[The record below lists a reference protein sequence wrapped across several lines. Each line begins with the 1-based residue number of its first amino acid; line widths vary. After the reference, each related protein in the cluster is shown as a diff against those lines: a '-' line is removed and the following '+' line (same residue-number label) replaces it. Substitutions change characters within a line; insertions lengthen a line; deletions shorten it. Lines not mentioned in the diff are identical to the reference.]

1 MEFNKIRELL
11 DRYWEGESS
20 LEDEA
25 QLRSFFSTN
34 RQDLPADL
42 KEAQPLFGYFAAEA
56 AIELPELPEMEAPVV
71 QMPPPRPWEHW
82 MKYVAIFLMAVGVG
96 YAARSFQS
104 RQERILFA
112 DANHDTYND
121 PQKAFAATQKALQLL
136 AKNLNKGTSQV
147 QKLSYFNE
155 ATEKLKAE

>member
-71 QMPPPRPWEHW
+71 
-82 MKYVAIFLMAVGVG
+82 
-96 YAARSFQS
+96 
-104 RQERILFA
+104 
-112 DANHDTYND
+112 
-121 PQKAFAATQKALQLL
+121 
-136 AKNLNKGTSQV
+136 
-147 QKLSYFNE
+147 
-155 ATEKLKAE
+155 